1 MVPSLVIAALA
12 LVAPVAASAQP
23 FEPGHLIAAFGDRVL
38 ELAPDGGVAR
48 ELVVPFPG
56 GDRDTIDGVRDA
68 LVSPSGLLHVY
79 NGTRTPWLSSFDP
92 HDGSWTHRTHPGW
105 STIFNVTYG
114 GIVERPP
121 FVFVTDQDTGDGHEA
136 GIIRFDLE
144 SGEATRFAET
154 YRRPGS
160 STPRTT
166 SYVDLALGPD
176 GLLYALNTEFFA
188 VVDVYE
194 PDSLAFV
201 RSVWL
206 GFVQLRGLAVDGA
219 GRFFAVGG
227 GRELIAFD
235 ADGVRV
241 GALDTLHIGLADVD
255 LLPDG
260 RILLASASPRA
271 LLRSD
276 PAFSALEALPIP
288 SFSIS
293 LFGGFVP
300 ARVREVAVEV
310 RPGSGLPRLR
320 AGSAGVVPV
329 AILGSDDL
337 DVPSIDARSL
347 AFGPA
352 GVAPEHEPPG
362 HLEDV
367 DGDGRLDL
375 LLHFR
380 LEDAGFEP
388 GDEQACLA
396 GALPDGTR
404 LQGCDAVEVR
414 P

>member
-1 MVPSLVIAALA
+1 
-12 LVAPVAASAQP
+12 
-23 FEPGHLIAAFGDRVL
+23 
-38 ELAPDGGVAR
+38 
-48 ELVVPFPG
+48 
-56 GDRDTIDGVRDA
+56 
-68 LVSPSGLLHVY
+68 
-79 NGTRTPWLSSFDP
+79 
-92 HDGSWTHRTHPGW
+92 
-105 STIFNVTYG
+105 
-114 GIVERPP
+114 
-121 FVFVTDQDTGDGHEA
+121 
-136 GIIRFDLE
+136 
-144 SGEATRFAET
+144 
-154 YRRPGS
+154 
-160 STPRTT
+160 
-166 SYVDLALGPD
+166 
-176 GLLYALNTEFFA
+176 
-188 VVDVYE
+188 VDVYD
-194 PDSLAFV
+194 PDRMDFV

-206 GFVQLRGLAVDGA
+206 GSTSLQGLAVDGT

-235 ADGVRV
+235 ANAVRLD
-241 GALDTLHIGLADVD
+241 ALDTLHIALADVD

-260 RILLASASPRA
+260 GILLASGSPRA
-271 LLRSD
+271 LLRTDS
-276 PAFSALEALPIP
+276 AFSALEALPIP